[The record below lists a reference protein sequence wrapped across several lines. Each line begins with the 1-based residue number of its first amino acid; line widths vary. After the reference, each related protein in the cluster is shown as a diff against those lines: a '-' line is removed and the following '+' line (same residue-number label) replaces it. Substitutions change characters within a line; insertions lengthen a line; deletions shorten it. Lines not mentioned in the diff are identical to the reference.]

1 MTAFLTI
8 NAHPAAKGDAID
20 MDRLVNAQ
28 NLDGFRRL
36 VFSSEAERKISN
48 SVRLQ
53 RTMKAARCVA
63 KQPEPSSSLS
73 LNRQKAVPKSPL
85 QRRKERMT

>member
-1 MTAFLTI
+1 MTAFLTR

-36 VFSSEAERKISN
+36 VFSSEAERKIMFGLLAEEKMKFN
-48 SVRLQ
+48 ELKKVRS
-53 RTMKAARCVA
+53 THVN
-63 KQPEPSSSLS
+63 SSSS
-73 LNRQKAVPKSPL
+73 APW
-85 QRRKERMT
+85 